1 MSERSRFG
9 RAAGRLRSLA
19 SQALGRTAPVEAG
32 YAGLLDGRRLWLA
45 LPPGAGEVALVGPDG
60 AHVRLADELAEE
72 APEGAT
78 EESAGR
84 TPAWRAVRLDLEPLA
99 GAEPASYAVVVG
111 DGAAPV
117 SLPEEAWDRVAP
129 IGPGEGLRMVLERGR
144 DGTLAVRVRPPRVG
158 RPLRTVAYEGGDALL
173 GCTPGS
179 GGGGESFFLL
189 DKNGDVAVE
198 LAGEPEE
205 GLLRCLISDADLPEV
220 PGPYRVTIGPERV
233 PVVRH
238 ADCLEDASPVLLPFI
253 VDDEDRA
260 VARLRFRPDGQLVV
274 RRLPLLR
281 EQSG

>member
-1 MSERSRFG
+1 MSERSRVG

-19 SQALGRTAPVEAG
+19 SQALGRTTPVEAG

-45 LPPGAGEVALVGPDG
+45 VPPGVGEVALVGPDG
-60 AHVRLADELAEE
+60 ARVRLADELAEE
-72 APEGAT
+72 PAD
-78 EESAGR
+78 ESAGS
-84 TPAWRAVRLDLEPLA
+84 TPTWRAVRLDLEPLV

-129 IGPGEGLRMVLERGR
+129 TGPGGGLRMVLERSG
-144 DGTLAVRVRPPRVG
+144 DGSLAVRVRPPRVG

-173 GCTPGS
+173 GCDPGS
-179 GGGGESFFLL
+179 DGAGETFFLL
-189 DKNGDVAVE
+189 DENGDVAVE
-198 LAGEPEE
+198 LAGEPAD
-205 GLLRCLISDADLPEV
+205 GLVRCVISDADLPEV
-220 PGPYRVTIGPERV
+220 PGPYRVTIGPDRI

-238 ADCLEDASPVLLPFI
+238 ADSLEDASPVLLPFI
-253 VDDEDRA
+253 DDDEDRA

-274 RRLPLLR
+274 RRLPLPT